1 MVTPSACRPLP
12 VPAIAVGLTSTAFV
26 AVGLTP
32 NLCVHA
38 CDVFAACIY
47 SSPPPT
53 CGVCD
58 LCTRALRPSCVQAF
72 GGAQSSYGG
81 SSYSSY
87 YSDILSYN
95 PYGLGWGYDDDANS
109 FLGTNDYSGM

>member
-1 MVTPSACRPLP
+1 MFD
-12 VPAIAVGLTSTAFV
+12 FV
-26 AVGLTP
+26 SHP
-32 NLCVHA
+32 
-38 CDVFAACIY
+38 I
-47 SSPPPT
+47 
-53 CGVCD
+53 
-58 LCTRALRPSCVQAF
+58 QAF
-72 GGAQSSYGG
+72 GPSSGYG

>member
-1 MVTPSACRPLP
+1 M
-12 VPAIAVGLTSTAFV
+12 
-26 AVGLTP
+26 
-32 NLCVHA
+32 
-38 CDVFAACIY
+38 
-47 SSPPPT
+47 
-53 CGVCD
+53 
-58 LCTRALRPSCVQAF
+58 SCHVMFQAF
-72 GGAQSSYGG
+72 GGGSSYGG